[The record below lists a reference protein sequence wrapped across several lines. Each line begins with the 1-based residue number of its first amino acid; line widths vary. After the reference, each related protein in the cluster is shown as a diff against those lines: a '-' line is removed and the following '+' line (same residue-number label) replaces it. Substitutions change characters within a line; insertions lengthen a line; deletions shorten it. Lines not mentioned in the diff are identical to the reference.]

1 MTAIRKR
8 VPRTKNSFI
17 FTIDVLKFMRA
28 KETRRVSFKL
38 VAARL
43 VGQ

>member
-28 KETRRVSFKL
+28 KETRVSFKL